1 MQKIP
6 PITFSHVNSTFF
18 DFYWSRN
25 DIAWEQRVWNL
36 NYNIFLNR
44 VSCFCMNLWTKYKPI
59 PDGIMQSRYDTEKVT
74 EMKLEAFQAVARLIG
89 NETAYSLE
97 ACNLKWFIRWCW
109 CALCMKTDQ
118 SAVFTMWKSY
128 LCCVCDCQY
137 ISVYLFLQLP
147 QIIALSVG
155 IVKEWQTMTV
165 VVYSTL

>member
-36 NYNIFLNR
+36 NYKIFLNR

-74 EMKLEAFQAVARLIG
+74 EIKLEAFQAVARLIG
-89 NETAYSLE
+89 NELAYWHIP
-97 ACNLKWFIRWCW
+97 LKHVTLNDSSGDVGVHCVWKQIKV
-109 CALCMKTDQ
+109 LCLQCGKVIY
-118 SAVFTMWKSY
+118 AVFVILSIFLCIYFCSY
-128 LCCVCDCQY
+128 RRL
-137 ISVYLFLQLP
+137 LL
-147 QIIALSVG
+147 
-155 IVKEWQTMTV
+155 
-165 VVYSTL
+165 